1 MWPALSEML
10 YIVVI
15 LPKLQIAKLGKIKIK
30 QLVQSH
36 FVTPLVVGLR
46 FEIRVI
52 AVIPTSLSTAL
63 I

>member
-1 MWPALSEML
+1 ML

-36 FVTPLVVGLR
+36 FVTLLVVGLR

-52 AVIPTSLSTAL
+52 AVIHTSLSTAL